1 MMPYTVRWD
10 RFLSDA
16 DILGVVRILIIGCG
30 SIGSVLAKAVHDMP
44 EVDRIYVTDQSKD
57 FAVHLISSLEKAEY
71 IDNVNGKL
79 AKVLGEI
86 DLAVEA
92 ASQTAARKFI
102 PFALENGVDVMVMS
116 VGVFA
121 DEEFKSRCYD
131 LAKKH
136 RSRIYVPSGA
146 ICGTD
151 GLHAASAAAI
161 NEVHLTTRKGP
172 KGLKG
177 APGLAQRGIDVDTLT
192 EPTVVFEGNARDAAL
207 QFPKNLNVAATV
219 SLLGVGF
226 DKTRV
231 TIICD
236 PTTERNAHTLV
247 VKGDFGELRSETN
260 NVPSPMTPSTSYLA
274 ALSAAIKRVL
284 GNVWIGV

>member
-1 MMPYTVRWD
+1 M
-10 RFLSDA
+10 
-16 DILGVVRILIIGCG
+16 RILIIGCG
-30 SIGSVLAKAVHDMP
+30 SIGSVLATAVQDMP

-57 FAVHLISSLEKAEY
+57 FAVHLIEDLDKAEY
-71 IDNVNGKL
+71 IDNENGKL
-79 AKVLGEI
+79 SKILGEI

-92 ASQTAARKFI
+92 ASQDAARRFI

-121 DEEFKSRCYD
+121 DDAFRERCFT
-131 LAKKH
+131 LAKRH
-136 RSRIYVPSGA
+136 RSRIYVPSGS

-151 GLHAASAAAI
+151 GLHSASAAGI
-161 NEVHLTTRKGP
+161 SEVHLTTRKGP

-177 APGLAQRGIDVDTLT
+177 APGLAQRGIDVDALT
-192 EPTVVFEGNARDAAL
+192 EATVVFEGNARDAAS

-226 DKTRV
+226 DQTRV

-247 VKGDFGELRSETN
+247 VKGEFGELKCETH
-260 NVPSPMTPSTSYLA
+260 NVPSPRTPSTSYLA
-274 ALSAAIKRVL
+274 ALSAVAAIKRIL

>member
-1 MMPYTVRWD
+1 M
-10 RFLSDA
+10 
-16 DILGVVRILIIGCG
+16 RILIIGCG
-30 SIGSVLAKAVHDMP
+30 SIGSVLAKSVHDMP

-57 FAVHLISSLEKAEY
+57 YAVHLIESLEKAEY
-71 IDNVNGKL
+71 VDHSTSNI
-79 AKVLGEI
+79 ARILGEV
-86 DLAVEA
+86 DLAIEA
-92 ASQTAARKFI
+92 ASQEAAKKLV
-102 PFALENGVDVMVMS
+102 PFVLENGVDVMVMS

-121 DEEFKSRCYD
+121 DEAFREKCYT

-151 GLHAASAAAI
+151 GLHSASAANI
-161 NEVHLTTRKGP
+161 SDVHLITRKGP
-172 KGLKG
+172 KGLRG
-177 APGLAQRGIDVDTLT
+177 APGLKLRKIDVDALK
-192 EPTVVFEGNARDAAL
+192 EPSVVFEGNARDAAS

-226 DKTRV
+226 ERTRV

-236 PTTERNAHTLV
+236 PTTERNSHTLE
-247 VKGDFGELRSETN
+247 VKGDFGELRCETQ

-274 ALSAAIKRVL
+274 ALSAAAAIKRIL
-284 GNVWIGV
+284 GNIWIGV

>member
-1 MMPYTVRWD
+1 
-10 RFLSDA
+10 
-16 DILGVVRILIIGCG
+16 VRILIIGCG
-30 SIGSVLAKAVHDMP
+30 SIGSVLAQAVHEMP
-44 EVDRIYVTDQSKD
+44 EVDHIYVTDQSKD
-57 FAVHLISSLEKAEY
+57 FAVHLIESLDKAEY

-92 ASQTAARKFI
+92 ASQSAARKFI

-121 DEEFKSRCYD
+121 DDEFRERCFT

-136 RSRIYVPSGA
+136 RSRIYVPSGS

-151 GLHAASAAAI
+151 GLHSASAARI
-161 NEVHLTTRKGP
+161 SEVHLITRKGP
-172 KGLKG
+172 KGLRG
-177 APGLAQRGIDVDTLT
+177 APGLAMKGVDVDALT
-192 EPTVVFEGNARDAAL
+192 EPTVVFEGNARDASL
-207 QFPKNLNVAATV
+207 QFPKNLNVAATI

-226 DKTRV
+226 DNTKV

-236 PTTERNAHTLV
+236 PTTERNAHTLM
-247 VKGDFGELRSETN
+247 VKGDFGELKCETQ

-274 ALSAAIKRVL
+274 ALSAVAAVKRIL
-284 GNVWIGV
+284 GHIWIGV

>member
-1 MMPYTVRWD
+1 M
-10 RFLSDA
+10 
-16 DILGVVRILIIGCG
+16 RILIIGSG

-57 FAVHLISSLEKAEY
+57 YAVHLIESLEKAEY
-71 IDNVNGKL
+71 VDNVNGNL
-79 AKVLGEI
+79 SRVLGEI

-92 ASQTAARKFI
+92 ASQEAARKFV
-102 PFALENGVDVMVMS
+102 PFVLENGVDVMVMS

-121 DEEFKSRCYD
+121 DDAFRERCFT

-136 RSRIYVPSGA
+136 RSRLYVPSGA

-151 GLHAASAAAI
+151 GLHSAAAAGI
-161 NEVHLTTRKGP
+161 REVHLITKKGP
-172 KGLKG
+172 KGLRG
-177 APGLAQRGIDVDTLT
+177 APGLKMRNIDVDSLR
-192 EPTVVFEGNARDAAL
+192 EPTVVFEGNARDASS

-219 SLLGVGF
+219 SLLGAGF
-226 DKTRV
+226 DQTKV

-236 PTTERNAHTLV
+236 PTAEKNSHILI
-247 VKGDFGELRSETN
+247 VKGDFGELRCETQ

-274 ALSAAIKRVL
+274 ALSAVAAIKRIL

>member
-1 MMPYTVRWD
+1 
-10 RFLSDA
+10 
-16 DILGVVRILIIGCG
+16 VRILIIGCG
-30 SIGSVLAKAVHDMP
+30 SIGSVLAKAVHEMP

-57 FAVHLISSLEKAEY
+57 FAVHLISSLEKAHY
-71 IDNVNGKL
+71 IDNENGKL

-92 ASQTAARKFI
+92 ASQDAARKFI

-121 DEEFKSRCYD
+121 DEEFRKRCYE
-131 LAKKH
+131 LAKRH

-151 GLHAASAAAI
+151 GLHSASVAGI
-161 NEVHLTTRKGP
+161 SEVHLTTRKGP

-177 APGLAQRGIDVDTLT
+177 APGLALKGIDVEKLT
-192 EPTVVFEGNARDAAL
+192 EATVVFEGNARDASI

-219 SLLGVGF
+219 SLLGAGF
-226 DKTRV
+226 DRTRV

-236 PTTERNAHTLV
+236 PTTERNAHTLT
-247 VKGDFGELRSETN
+247 VKGDFGELKCETH
-260 NVPSPMTPSTSYLA
+260 NVPSPMNPATSYLA
-274 ALSAAIKRVL
+274 ALSAVAAIKRIL

>member
-1 MMPYTVRWD
+1 MVGRWD
-10 RFLSDA
+10 RFIYPTDDGLPM
-16 DILGVVRILIIGCG
+16 RILIIGCG

-57 FAVHLISSLEKAEY
+57 FAVHLIESLDKAEY
-71 IDNVNGKL
+71 VDHSNGKL
-79 AKVLGEI
+79 AKVLGEV

-92 ASQTAARKFI
+92 ASQDAARKYV
-102 PFALENGVDVMVMS
+102 PFVLENGVDVMVMS
-116 VGVFA
+116 VGAFA
-121 DEEFKSRCYD
+121 DEEFKERCFT

-151 GLHAASAAAI
+151 GLHSASAAGISEAHI
-161 NEVHLTTRKGP
+161 ITRKGP
-172 KGLKG
+172 KGLRG
-177 APGLAQRGIDVDTLT
+177 APGLKMRNIDVDRLT
-192 EPTVVFEGNARDAAL
+192 EPTLVFEGNARDAAS

-226 DKTRV
+226 ESTHV

-236 PTTERNAHTLV
+236 PTTEKNSHTLV
-247 VKGDFGELRSETN
+247 VKGDFGELRCETH

-274 ALSAAIKRVL
+274 ALSAVAAIKRIL
-284 GNVWIGV
+284 GNIWIGV

>member
-1 MMPYTVRWD
+1 M
-10 RFLSDA
+10 
-16 DILGVVRILIIGCG
+16 RILIIGCG
-30 SIGSVLAKAVHDMP
+30 SIGSVLAQAVQGMP

-57 FAVHLISSLEKAEY
+57 FAVHLIESLDKAEY

-92 ASQTAARKFI
+92 ASQSAARKFI

-121 DEEFKSRCYD
+121 DDQFREQCFT

-136 RSRIYVPSGA
+136 RSRIYVPSGS

-151 GLHAASAAAI
+151 GLHSAAAATI
-161 NEVHLTTRKGP
+161 TEVHLITRKGP
-172 KGLKG
+172 KGLRG
-177 APGLAQRGIDVDTLT
+177 APGLELAGVDVDTLT
-192 EPTVVFEGNARDAAL
+192 EPKVVFEGNARDAATL
-207 QFPKNLNVAATV
+207 FPKNLNVAATI

-226 DKTRV
+226 DSTRV

-236 PTTERNAHTLV
+236 PSSERNAHTLTV
-247 VKGDFGELRSETN
+247 RGDFGELRCETQ

-274 ALSAAIKRVL
+274 ALSAVAAIRRIL
-284 GNVWIGV
+284 GHVWIGV

>member
-1 MMPYTVRWD
+1 M
-10 RFLSDA
+10 
-16 DILGVVRILIIGCG
+16 RILIIGCG

-57 FAVHLISSLEKAEY
+57 YALHLIESLEKARY
-71 IDNVNGKL
+71 VDNVNDNIVKI
-79 AKVLGEI
+79 LGEV

-92 ASQTAARKFI
+92 ASQDAARKFI
-102 PFALENGVDVMVMS
+102 PFVLENGADVMVMS

-121 DEEFKSRCYD
+121 DDAFREKCFT

-136 RSRIYVPSGA
+136 RSRLYVPSGA

-151 GLHAASAAAI
+151 GLHSASAAKI
-161 NEVHLTTRKGP
+161 QEVHLITRKGP
-172 KGLKG
+172 RGLRG
-177 APGLAQRGIDVDTLT
+177 APGLKMKGIDIDSLT
-192 EPTVVFEGNARDAAL
+192 EPTVVFEGNARDASN
-207 QFPKNLNVAATV
+207 QYPKNLNVAATI

-226 DKTRV
+226 DNTHV

-247 VKGDFGELRSETN
+247 VKGDFGELRCETQ

-274 ALSAAIKRVL
+274 ALSAVAAIKRIL

>member
-1 MMPYTVRWD
+1 M
-10 RFLSDA
+10 
-16 DILGVVRILIIGCG
+16 RILIIGCG

-44 EVDRIYVTDQSKD
+44 EVDKLYVTDKSREYAK
-57 FAVHLISSLEKAEY
+57 HLVSTLEKAEY
-71 IDNVNGKL
+71 VSSGNGQLCTALTEVN
-79 AKVLGEI
+79 
-86 DLAVEA
+86 LAVEA
-92 ASQTAARKFI
+92 ASQEAAKRYI
-102 PFALENGVDVMVMS
+102 PYVLENGVDVMVMS

-121 DEEFKSRCYD
+121 DEAFRDRCFT

-151 GLHAASAAAI
+151 GLHAAATADIS
-161 NEVHLTTRKGP
+161 EVHLITRKGP
-172 KGLKG
+172 KGLQG
-177 APGLAQRGIDVDTLT
+177 APGLEMRNIDVTALT
-192 EPTVVFEGNARDAAL
+192 EPTVVFEGNAHDAAS

-226 DKTRV
+226 EKTKV

-236 PTTERNAHTLV
+236 PHAERNSHTLV
-247 VKGDFGELRSETN
+247 VKGAFGELRSETQ
-260 NVPSPMTPSTSYLA
+260 NVPSPLNPATSYLA
-274 ALSAAIKRVL
+274 ALSAVAAIRRIL

>member
-1 MMPYTVRWD
+1 
-10 RFLSDA
+10 
-16 DILGVVRILIIGCG
+16 VRILIIGCG

-57 FAVHLISSLEKAEY
+57 YAVHLIESLDKAEY
-71 IDNVNGKL
+71 VDNVNDNL
-79 AKVLGEI
+79 SRVLGEVN
-86 DLAVEA
+86 LAVEA
-92 ASQTAARKFI
+92 ASQEAARKYI
-102 PFALENGVDVMVMS
+102 PFVLENGADVMVMS

-121 DEEFKSRCYD
+121 DDAFREHCFT

-136 RSRIYVPSGA
+136 RSRLYVPSGA

-151 GLHAASAAAI
+151 GLHSAAAAGI
-161 NEVHLTTRKGP
+161 SEVHLITRKGP
-172 KGLKG
+172 KGLRG
-177 APGLAQRGIDVDTLT
+177 APGLKMRNIDVDALR
-192 EPTVVFEGNARDAAL
+192 EPTVVFEGNARDASS

-219 SLLGVGF
+219 SLLGSGF
-226 DKTRV
+226 DRTKV

-236 PTTERNAHTLV
+236 PTTEKNSHTLV
-247 VKGDFGELRSETN
+247 VKGDFGELKCETQ

-274 ALSAAIKRVL
+274 ALSAVAAIKRVL